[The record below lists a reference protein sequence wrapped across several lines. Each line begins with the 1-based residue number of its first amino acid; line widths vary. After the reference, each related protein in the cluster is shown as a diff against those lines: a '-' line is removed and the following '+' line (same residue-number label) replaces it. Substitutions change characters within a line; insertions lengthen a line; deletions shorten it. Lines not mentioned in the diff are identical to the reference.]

1 MRDEGCRSCTERGA
15 RVKKDCRSYWW
26 ELRLKIIYVYIK
38 NLLATVFRS
47 VCGLVCLESFM
58 KKKVLKIREKMPMRT
73 VILCRS
79 TRCLCDIINKAWHIW
94 GTGVC
99 YVWAWWRWSPLYN
112 RTSWLGVKHQL
123 TYWWHCCRWG
133 RCDDGEA
140 RGHRLSQHHDRY
152 TVWHLDAEVR
162 KTLWTF
168 QCLVYYWSD
177 FLLSRP
183 WAVSWLVLIFF
194 SVSVCSACVYLFFR
208 IILYVNCFVL
218 YMCRE
223 YHI

>member
-1 MRDEGCRSCTERGA
+1 M
-15 RVKKDCRSYWW
+15 
-26 ELRLKIIYVYIK
+26 
-38 NLLATVFRS
+38 
-47 VCGLVCLESFM
+47 
-58 KKKVLKIREKMPMRT
+58 REKMPMST

-79 TRCLCDIINKAWHIW
+79 TQCLCDIINKAWRIW
-94 GTGVC
+94 GTSVC
-99 YVWAWWRWSPLYN
+99 YVWAWWRWSPWYN

-123 TYWWHCCRWG
+123 TYWWRCCRWG

-140 RGHRLSQHHDRY
+140 RGHRLSQHHDRH

-194 SVSVCSACVYLFFR
+194 SVSVCSACVYLFFC
-208 IILYVNCFVL
+208 IILCVNCFVL